1 MQVNL
6 MPDAS
11 LFAVMAIF
19 IVNYFVV
26 SRFFIRPFNDVL
38 EAREHDARTAQ
49 EIYEQALARFNQ
61 ATAQIEERM
70 HVAKR
75 EASQLRE
82 RFRADAAQHRGGLI
96 ERTSTEAKRLI
107 TDAETRLGKDVQTAR
122 EKLVRDAEALAR
134 LAAERILGRAL

>member
-6 MPDAS
+6 MPDVS

-26 SRFFIRPFNDVL
+26 SRFFVRPFNDVL
-38 EAREHDARTAQ
+38 EARENDARTAQ
-49 EIYEQALARFNQ
+49 EIYEQSLARFNQ

-82 RFRADAAQHRGGLI
+82 RFRSEAAQHRGGLI
-96 ERTSTEAKRLI
+96 EKTSTKAKHLVS
-107 TDAETRLGKDVQTAR
+107 DAETHLSRDVEVAR
-122 EKLVRDAEALAR
+122 QKLVRDAEALAR
-134 LAAERILGRAL
+134 LAA